1 MDNDI
6 LNKYVV
12 RYINEHHYG
21 LDVVPIAGDA
31 SGRRFYRVGK
41 GGSGS
46 VVVMDYGHPF
56 QDLTDDII
64 LTRIFQDAGLP
75 VAGIVHQSP
84 EGGFLVLDDL
94 GEWTLEDHLAEPS
107 GAGPELYAAAV
118 ELATRLADAGTA
130 ALDRSRRSR
139 WPALDRER
147 FRFEMEFFLEH
158 YCCGLLDHFQDGTQT
173 QPFRKLLLNLAD
185 RAAAVEPTVFC
196 HRDYHSR
203 NLIVSPAGRLSMVD
217 IQDARRGPLG
227 YDLASL
233 LWDAYIDLDD
243 DLRIEMIALFKEK
256 SGPGPGFD
264 EALEILALQRMLKVL
279 GTFGYQIS
287 VLGRDR
293 YRSAIPRT
301 LENIR
306 NLVEKMNDYSP
317 IIDVLDQ

>member
-1 MDNDI
+1 MGTDI
-6 LNKYVV
+6 SNNYVV
-12 RYINEHHYG
+12 RYINEHHFG

-31 SGRRFYRVGK
+31 SGRQFYRVGK

-46 VVVMDYGHPF
+46 VVVMDYGRPF
-56 QDLTDDII
+56 QDPTDDII

-94 GEWTLEDHLAEPS
+94 GERTLEDHLAEPS

-118 ELATRLADAGTA
+118 ELAARLADVGTA
-130 ALDRSRRSR
+130 ALGRSGRAR
-139 WPALDRER
+139 WPALDRQR

-158 YCCGLLDHFQDGTQT
+158 YYCGLMGRSKDDIHI
-173 QPFRKLLLNLAD
+173 QPFRRILLNLAD
-185 RAAAVEPTVFC
+185 RAAAVEPAVLC

-233 LWDAYIDLDD
+233 LWDSYVDLDG
-243 DLRIEMIALFKEK
+243 DLRVEMIALFKEILDT
-256 SGPGPGFD
+256 GPGFD
-264 EALEILALQRMLKVL
+264 GALELLALQRMVKAL

-293 YRSAIPRT
+293 YRAAIPGA
-301 LENIR
+301 LDNIR
-306 NLVEKMNDYSP
+306 NLVGKMNDFSP
-317 IIDVLDQ
+317 IIGALDQ